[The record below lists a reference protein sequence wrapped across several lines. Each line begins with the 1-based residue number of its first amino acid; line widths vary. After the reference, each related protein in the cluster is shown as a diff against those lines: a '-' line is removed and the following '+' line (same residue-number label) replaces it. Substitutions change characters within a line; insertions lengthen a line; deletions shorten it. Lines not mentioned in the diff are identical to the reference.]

1 MNQLNA
7 VITHLP
13 AADVEQDLR
22 RLRELAPDSRFVAC
36 YTGPRSEFERLEDAT
51 FVEDDGLGG
60 APRSFQSYHAIFAA
74 LAARE
79 FDVLYLF
86 EYDHLILDPGFE
98 VALIELADRTEA
110 DLMGK
115 NCVERNR
122 TNWAHYTRFRRD
134 PDLLDHL
141 RRISTRQ
148 DPTVMFGTLGN
159 GMWLRRAA
167 LESYLS
173 LETHPRCY
181 GELYVPTVLHQLGN
195 RIVDIDAVSD
205 LYRAV
210 RWEPEYSR
218 EETEALAAAGAVFVH
233 PVKSP
238 AVRRTVGASV
248 APA

>member
-13 AADVEQDLR
+13 AAEVEQDLR

-51 FVEDDGLGG
+51 FVEDGLGG
-60 APRSFQSYHAIFAA
+60 APRSFQSYHPIFAA
-74 LAARE
+74 LDGRE
-79 FDVLYLF
+79 FDALYLF

-98 VALIELADRTEA
+98 AALIELADRTGA
-110 DLMGK
+110 DFMGK
-115 NCVERNR
+115 NCVERNQ

-141 RRISTRQ
+141 RRISTRE
-148 DPTVMFGTLGN
+148 DPTVMFGTLGS
-159 GMWLRRAA
+159 GMWLRRGA

-181 GELYVPTVLHQLGN
+181 GELYVPTVLHQLGH

-210 RWEPEYSR
+210 RWEPEYSQ
-218 EETEALAAAGAVFVH
+218 EESEALTAAGAIFVH

-238 AVRRTVGASV
+238 AVRRAVGASV
-248 APA
+248 ASA